1 MAGRNG
7 PRFDILI
14 LTMRFVA
21 AILCVFLFPSVALA
35 ADAVDVAQHRAQLE
49 RDLAQLEAEIAGQ
62 QTILEAKAQERQS
75 LERDIAILD
84 AQIGKAKLSIRARDI
99 SVQGLSDDISGK
111 ANTILSLDDKLV
123 RERQSLAEILRKTN
137 ALDEQ
142 TLVEFI
148 FTAQTVSTFFGDL
161 DSFVAIKG
169 ALSDSFVQ
177 IADTKAVTAEAK
189 TILEDKRT
197 EQQQLRQLQVLE
209 KNKIQERENQ
219 KQVILKTTKGV
230 ESAYQSL
237 VKANQKSAAQIR
249 AELFTLRDSAA
260 IPFGVALEYANFASS
275 KTGVRPAVILGVL
288 KQETKLGE
296 NLGTGTYIHDM
307 HPTRDV
313 PVYLK
318 ITEVLGFD
326 PARMPVSKQPGYGWG
341 GAMGPAQFI
350 PSTWACYGGFVNVT
364 TGKCGKGTDGTYKGP
379 WEYTA
384 SKDVIRK
391 LIGKD
396 SPSNPWDSKDAFVA
410 SGLLMKENGA
420 GAKTYAAERL
430 AALRYF
436 AGWGG
441 ASKPAYAF
449 YGDSVMQWAGEF
461 QILID
466 QLDGS

>member
-1 MAGRNG
+1 
-7 PRFDILI
+7 
-14 LTMRFVA
+14 MRFVA

-436 AGWGG
+436 AEWGG

>member
-209 KNKIQERENQ
+209 KNKIQERENR

>member
-1 MAGRNG
+1 
-7 PRFDILI
+7 
-14 LTMRFVA
+14 MRFVA

-350 PSTWACYGGFVNVT
+350 TSTWACYGGFVNVT

>member
-1 MAGRNG
+1 
-7 PRFDILI
+7 
-14 LTMRFVA
+14 MRFVA